1 MFRLFIWRGIEE
13 ISGVGTGALPEPPAA
28 AVIVIRA
35 ALEGHIH
42 YRAAIVPELC
52 RKTVVLDFEFLDHLN
67 RGLVIH
73 VTGRALP
80 LFRCADQSAINSDLR
95 RGVSL
100 TVGNKVCAGGIV
112 VIRSRSGGF
121 RNPTRK
127 KREPEEI
134 AAGKWNFVYG

>member
-13 ISGVGTGALPEPPAA
+13 ISGVGTSALPEPPAA
-28 AVIVIRA
+28 AVIIIRA
-35 ALEGHIH
+35 ALKGHIH

-52 RKTVVLDFEFLDHLN
+52 RKTVVLDFEFLDHFN

-73 VTGRALP
+73 VTGRALS
-80 LFRCADQSAINSDLR
+80 LFGCADQSAINSDLS

-100 TVGNKVCAGGIV
+100 AIRYKVCAGGIV

-121 RNPTRK
+121 RNASGK
-127 KREPEEI
+127 KRKSKEI
-134 AAGKWNFVYG
+134 TAGKWNFF